1 MWQKNIAQLSSLNML
16 KTTPLANIF
25 NVMKEPGKKHL
36 PSKWGAFLLLLAVGL
51 GGWQI
56 GLPELASF
64 FNNIAFESYK
74 ANRLAHTQQ
83 AYELALSV
91 DPKSRTAL
99 YNLGWLCE
107 EVQDLQCARGK
118 YLQAAKLGLPAA
130 YSNLARLYIVDQ
142 KNYPAAVHFLWQ
154 GLKLAEDD
162 RVKYS
167 LLKNLGWARLE
178 QGRYSEALQHL
189 DAAIKLDSERPATYC
204 LKAQVLEKMK
214 NTKEALP
221 QWKICLKSADSQ
233 EFDEDIWI
241 GMARQRLNE
250 EKTNK

>member
-1 MWQKNIAQLSSLNML
+1 ML

-25 NVMKEPGKKHL
+25 NVMKEPAKKPHN
-36 PSKWGAFLLLLAVGL
+36 SKWGAFLLMLAVGF
-51 GGWQI
+51 GGWQF
-56 GLPELASF
+56 GLPELASI
-64 FNNIAFESYK
+64 FNDRGWDNYK
-74 ANRLAHTQQ
+74 ANRLADTKQ

-91 DPKSRTAL
+91 NPNSRTAL

-107 EVQDLQCARGK
+107 EVQDLECAQGK
-118 YLQAAKLGLPAA
+118 YLQAAKLGMPAA
-130 YSNLARLYIVDQ
+130 YSNLARLYIVDK
-142 KNYPAAVHFLWQ
+142 KNYAAAVHLLWQ
-154 GLKLAEDD
+154 GLKLAEDN

-167 LLKNLGWARLE
+167 LLKNLGWARLK

-204 LKAQVLEKMK
+204 LKAQVLEGIK

-221 QWKICLKSADSQ
+221 QWKICLKYADSQ

-241 GMARQRLNE
+241 GMARQRLKE

>member
-1 MWQKNIAQLSSLNML
+1 ML

-25 NVMKEPGKKHL
+25 NVMKEPTKKQHH
-36 PSKWGAFLLLLAVGL
+36 SKWAAFLLMLAVGF
-51 GGWQI
+51 GGWKF
-56 GLPELASF
+56 GLPELASL
-64 FNNIAFESYK
+64 FNDRGFENYK
-74 ANRLAHTQQ
+74 ANRLADTQK

-107 EVQDLQCARGK
+107 EVQDLECARGK

-130 YSNLARLYIVDQ
+130 YSNLARLYIVDK
-142 KNYPAAVHFLWQ
+142 KNYPAAVHLLWQ

-167 LLKNLGWARLE
+167 LLKNLGWARLK
-178 QGRYSEALQHL
+178 QARYSEALQHL

-204 LKAQVLEKMK
+204 LKAQVLEGMK
-214 NTKEALP
+214 KTKEALP
-221 QWKICLKSADSQ
+221 QWKTCLKYADSQ

-241 GMARQRLNE
+241 GMARQRLKQ

>member
-1 MWQKNIAQLSSLNML
+1 ML
-16 KTTPLANIF
+16 KMTPLANIF
-25 NVMKEPGKKHL
+25 NAMKEPVKKHNN
-36 PSKWGAFLLLLAVGL
+36 SKWGAFLLMLAVGF

-64 FNNIAFESYK
+64 FNNRAFENYK
-74 ANRLAHTQQ
+74 ANRFADTQQ
-83 AYELALSV
+83 AYELALWV

-107 EVQDLQCARGK
+107 EVQDLECAREK

-130 YSNLARLYIVDQ
+130 YSNLARLYIVDK

-189 DAAIKLDSERPATYC
+189 DEAIKIDSEGPATYC
-204 LKAQVLEKMK
+204 LKAQVLEKIK

-221 QWKICLKSADSQ
+221 QWKICLKYADSQ

-250 EKTNK
+250 EKTKK